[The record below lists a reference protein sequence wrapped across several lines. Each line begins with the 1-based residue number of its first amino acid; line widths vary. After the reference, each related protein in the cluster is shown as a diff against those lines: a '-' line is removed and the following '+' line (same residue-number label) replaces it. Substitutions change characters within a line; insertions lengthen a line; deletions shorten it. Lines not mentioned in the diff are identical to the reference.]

1 MRIEELGFSEWEEA
15 LPDDDFDVFHTR
27 EALEVVD
34 EHTSADLR
42 LLGGFKGQQRVGLAP
57 MFVSDLRVGRL
68 VTSPPLGLGIGR
80 LGTIVTPTSPKRRK
94 REAVNR
100 SFSEGVLEATKA
112 YDRTTIFRMAC
123 DTWYTDPRSFGWAG
137 FNVVPS
143 FTYQIDLNSS
153 KSPDDVMDEFSRD
166 RRKEVRGKD
175 ESGIVIRS
183 DRPGGADLVYD
194 AIDRRYDEQGLDVPF
209 SKEYVLDLVDALDD
223 RARVYVAESESGEFL
238 SGIIA
243 LYSNDTAYNW
253 KGGAKRSNTDSS
265 VSANSLLHWQIIEDV
280 LTDPELDSISKY
292 DMYTANNERLV
303 RYKSSFGGD
312 LVPYYTIE
320 SKGIGIT
327 LAKALYR
334 MAELNKDPTG
344 NRSLASLREKLS
356 LSREPVN

>member
-1 MRIEELGFSEWEEA
+1 MRIEDLGFSEWEDA
-15 LPDDDFDVFHTR
+15 LPNDDFDVFHTR

-34 EHTSADLR
+34 DHTSADLR
-42 LLGGFKGQQRVGLAP
+42 LFGGFKGQQRIGLAP
-57 MFVSDLRVGRL
+57 MFVTDLRVGRL

-80 LGTIVTPTSPKRRK
+80 LGMIVTPTSPKLRK
-94 REAVNR
+94 REKVNR
-100 SFSEGVLEATKA
+100 TFSEGLLEATNA
-112 YDRTTIFRMAC
+112 YAKTTLFRMSC

-153 KSPDDVMDEFSRD
+153 KSPEDVMNSFSRD
-166 RRKEVRGKD
+166 RRKEVRSRE

-183 DRPGGADLVYD
+183 DSPGGADLVYD
-194 AIDRRYDEQGLDVPF
+194 AIEQRYDEQGIDVPF

-238 SGIIA
+238 SGIIV

-253 KGGAKRSNTDSS
+253 KGGTKRSNADSS
-265 VSANSLLHWQIIEDV
+265 VSANSLIHWQIIEDV
-280 LTDPELDSISKY
+280 LGDPALESITTY

-303 RYKSSFGGD
+303 RYKSSFGGE

-320 SKGIGIT
+320 SKGVGIK
-327 LAKALYR
+327 LAKAFYR
-334 MAELNKDPTG
+334 MAALNKDPSG
-344 NRSLASLREKLS
+344 NRSLASLREKFS
-356 LSREPVN
+356 LAREPVN